1 MLCWLELPNFFW
13 SNNVRVSY
21 CGTDSLKCFF
31 INLFVLT
38 VPSDI
43 LGESFSSMAITR
55 FPCTIIVMEIF
66 ITRSVTISLTL
77 NVYKPMLWSQNKIFF
92 LPCFSCG
99 RKMHRSHIKVTSW
112 AMMEESLPGHHT
124 CKMLCSSGFPW
135 IQHLSVHLEGMV
147 LRQCDSVHFLPNISC
162 LTSHCAWKGR
172 QQSLQKAAVYL
183 GAL

>member
-13 SNNVRVSY
+13 RNNVRVSY

-55 FPCTIIVMEIF
+55 FPCTIIVTEIF

-77 NVYKPMLWSQNKIFF
+77 NVYKPMLWSQNKIFSA
-92 LPCFSCG
+92 CFSCG
-99 RKMHRSHIKVTSW
+99 RKMHRSHIMSNDGRISSRFSPRSSHLQNVVQLQL
-112 AMMEESLPGHHT
+112 SLNPAPF
-124 CKMLCSSGFPW
+124 CS
-135 IQHLSVHLEGMV
+135 L
-147 LRQCDSVHFLPNISC
+147 
-162 LTSHCAWKGR
+162 GR
-172 QQSLQKAAVYL
+172 DGPKAVW
-183 GAL
+183 

>member
-1 MLCWLELPNFFW
+1 MICWLELPNFFW
-13 SNNVRVSY
+13 RNNVRVSY
-21 CGTDSLKCFF
+21 CGTDSLKWFF

-55 FPCTIIVMEIF
+55 FPCTIIVTEIF

-77 NVYKPMLWSQNKIFF
+77 NVYKPMLWSQSEI
-92 LPCFSCG
+92 FSCLVSPVG
-99 RKMHRSHIKVTSW
+99 EKCTEVTSW
-112 AMMEESLPGHHT
+112 AMMEKSLPGSLPGHHT
-124 CKMLCSSGFPW
+124 CKMCSSSFPW

-147 LRQCDSVHFLPNISC
+147 LRQCDSVQFLPNISC
-162 LTSHCAWKGR
+162 LTSHHAWKGR